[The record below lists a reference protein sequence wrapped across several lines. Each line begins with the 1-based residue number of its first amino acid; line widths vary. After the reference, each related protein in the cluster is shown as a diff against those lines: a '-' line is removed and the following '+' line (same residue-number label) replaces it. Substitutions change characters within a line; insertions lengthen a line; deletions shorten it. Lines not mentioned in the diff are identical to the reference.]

1 MAKLTKTM
9 LKGIVKECLVEIL
22 SEGLGDETI
31 VESVSRKPKRKTKK
45 SRSIFDQMDEAFD
58 RKPQQPE
65 NSAFDSRVSQA
76 AAAATSDPILQSIL
90 ADTARTTL
98 QEQMQYDTSTPSY
111 VPQAAPAMHQQS
123 MPSPAVGPNTSGMS
137 AAAGL
142 DINSLFGE
150 ATHNWSKVLDRTER
164 KLP

>member
-22 SEGLGDETI
+22 SEGLGDETM
-31 VESVSRKPKRKTKK
+31 VESVSRKPKRKSKK
-45 SRSIFDQMDEAFD
+45 SKSIFDQMDEAFD
-58 RKPQQPE
+58 RKPQHPG
-65 NSAFDSRVSQA
+65 SSDFDSRVSQA

-111 VPQAAPAMHQQS
+111 VPQAASAMHQQS
-123 MPSPAVGPNTSGMS
+123 MPTPVAGPSTSGMS
-137 AAAGL
+137 GAAGL
-142 DINSLFGE
+142 DISSLFGE
-150 ATHNWSKVLDRTER
+150 ATQNWGKVLDRTER
-164 KLP
+164 NLP